1 MNKSTSATERQS
13 GINES
18 QPPATSGHGASASA
32 RLRAARL
39 LPPTQTIAAQIQRH
53 NRRAAALVYHAT
65 VGNDEQVARLLDDP
79 QAEPVLDRVLD
90 ASVREASAAGVE
102 EMDHERWDGMS

>member
-39 LPPTQTIAAQIQRH
+39 LPPTQTIAERLLQRH
-53 NRRAAALVYHAT
+53 NRRAAALVDHAASY
-65 VGNDEQVARLLDDP
+65 GNDELRSRRLLDDP
-79 QAEPVLDRVLD
+79 QRGSRCWIAC
-90 ASVREASAAGVE
+90 
-102 EMDHERWDGMS
+102 